1 METLGIDIGGTKIA
15 GGICDEKGNIRCLQ
29 RVPTPEDAA
38 DINAAVADIY
48 RRCKGEGDIRAI
60 GISAAGNIASDR
72 RTVSFAANLPAWHQ
86 YPLADAIEDLVGDGV
101 KVIVENDANA
111 AGWGEYRFGAGRGT
125 HNMVMITVGT
135 GVGGAI
141 IVNDRLVRG
150 GFGMAGEIGH
160 IVMVPDGEACGC
172 GLFGCAEQY
181 ASGSALER
189 FAWSAAR
196 RQPNQSEHLLEACEY
211 DRSKLIGP
219 MVRDAAQQGDP
230 TANEAFNLL
239 GEWLGRLMA
248 NLSAVLDPEAFVIG
262 GGVAEVGGMLLDPA
276 RAAFSRYLQ
285 ASMYRQHPS
294 ILEARAGGKA
304 GIIGAAD
311 LARDIDLARVD

>member
-15 GGICDEKGNIRCLQ
+15 GGICDEEGNIRCLQ

-38 DINAAVADIY
+38 DINAIVADIY
-48 RRCKGEGDIRAI
+48 RRCKDEGDIKSI

-72 RTVSFAANLPAWHQ
+72 RTVSFAANLPAWNQ
-86 YPLADAIEDLVGDGV
+86 YPLADAIEDLIGDGV
-101 KVIVENDANA
+101 KVVVENDANA
-111 AGWGEYRFGAGRGT
+111 AGWGEYRFGAGRDSRD
-125 HNMVMITVGT
+125 MIMITVGT

-141 IVNDRLVRG
+141 IVNGQLVRG
-150 GFGMAGEIGH
+150 AFGMAGEIGH
-160 IVMVPDGEACGC
+160 VIMVPDGEACGC

-196 RQPNQSEHLLEACEY
+196 RQPNQSKHLLEACDY

-219 MVRDAAQQGDP
+219 MVRDAAQEGDP
-230 TANEAFNLL
+230 TATEAFDRL
-239 GEWLGRLMA
+239 GDWLGRLMA
-248 NLSAVLDPEAFVIG
+248 DLSAVLDPDTFVIG
-262 GGVAEVGGMLLDPA
+262 GGVAEVGDMLLGPA
-276 RAAFSRYLQ
+276 ATAFNRYLQ
-285 ASMYRQHPS
+285 ASMYRQHAS
-294 ILEARAGGKA
+294 ILPAKAGGEA

-311 LARDIDLARVD
+311 LARID